1 MGMSFVVS
9 LFAWGNAIYTFALAT
24 TIGFALLQVSGVL
37 GWLAGAEG
45 DDGDSD
51 HGVDADADH
60 DVDAD
65 HDADVDGDHDADS
78 DADHDGDDADED
90 DGGSA
95 RGILATMG
103 GGRVPFSMIWQT
115 FGATFGLSG
124 LALNTIV
131 LAYFGSVPTWSL
143 LWTLPIALIAAF
155 FVTRF
160 VGGGLARVLAH
171 DATQAS
177 SRRDL
182 VGRPAVV
189 ISSQLSTQFGEVRIK
204 DKASHV
210 RVVCKLMNG
219 PPVSEGTEVVIV
231 DCKKGQLFAAPF
243 DTVPHP

>member
-37 GWLAGAEG
+37 GWLAGADA

-51 HGVDADADH
+51 HDVDADADH
-60 DVDAD
+60 DVDAHADHDANAD
-65 HDADVDGDHDADS
+65 HDADHDAD
-78 DADHDGDDADED
+78 DGDDD
-90 DGGSA
+90 DGAA

-143 LWTLPIALIAAF
+143 VWTLPVAMVAGYL
-155 FVTRF
+155 VTRF
-160 VGGGLARVLAH
+160 VGGGLARVLSH
-171 DATQAS
+171 DDTQAS

-204 DKASHV
+204 DKSSHV
-210 RVVCKLMNG
+210 RVVCKLMSG

-243 DTVPHP
+243 DTGPHP